1 MAKAKTTKK
10 TPLRQIRTVNLGDLH
25 WGAVPPDRLENEFN
39 SIVMPW
45 LRDNQFEA
53 LIQEGDWFDKRLSL
67 DSEDAK
73 AAMRCVV
80 QLCQLCQQR
89 GVPFRIIK
97 GTLSHDY
104 FQLQNYHA
112 LETEYSCFRIIGT
125 AQHEELLPG
134 FDVLWMPEEY
144 PTDYSDFYSQFF
156 FDEDGNS
163 LVYDAIFGHGEI
175 DVAANWSSMNE
186 GERHYGGTPCHEGEF
201 LLAHCS
207 GPIWFGHVHNR
218 FRHKQRLGYP
228 GSFTRWC
235 HGEED
240 PKGFDVLDLIDYGD
254 DHWTVRAGVVENTL
268 APEYRTVLATEILDM
283 TDAPDAIVQKIRAEV
298 GAAFKLR
305 VKMAD
310 FPIGVEELSVVRGAL
325 VNDRAVELV
334 SAARAINET
343 PTAANEEVGET
354 AEASAERQDRLSYLR
369 DPNLPG
375 ESRLLRYL
383 HEKFPDRQDVTLED
397 VRELTAPLVG

>member
-1 MAKAKTTKK
+1 ME
-10 TPLRQIRTVNLGDLH
+10 LRIVTIGDMH
-25 WGAVPPDRLENEFN
+25 WGAVPPDRLEREFN
-39 SIVMPW
+39 EIIFPW
-45 LRDNQFEA
+45 LQANQFEA
-53 LIQEGDWFDKRLSL
+53 LIQLGDWFDKRLSL

-73 AAMRCVV
+73 AAMRVMV
-80 QLCQLCQQR
+80 RLCQLCHER
-89 GVPFRIIK
+89 GVPFRVLR

-104 FQLQNYHA
+104 FQLQNYHP
-112 LETEYSCFRIIGT
+112 LETEYPNVRIVST
-125 AQHEELLPG
+125 AETEELVPG
-134 FDVLWMPEEY
+134 FIVLHMPEEY

-156 FDEDGNS
+156 FNEEGQPY
-163 LVYDAIFGHGEI
+163 VYDAIFGHGEI

-186 GERHYGGTPCHEGEF
+186 GERHYGGTPCHAAES
-201 LLAHCS
+201 LLSHSS
-207 GPIWFGHVHNR
+207 GPVWFGHIHNR
-218 FRHKQRLGYP
+218 FRHKKRLGYP

-235 HGEED
+235 HSEED
-240 PKGFDVLDLIDYGD
+240 AKGFDVLDLKQKADGT
-254 DHWTVRAGVVENTL
+254 WTVKAGVVENTL
-268 APEYRTVLATEILDM
+268 APEYRTVLATEILSM